1 MERTPASPESI
12 DRLINNSK
20 RSIRNYEQLLCKVE
34 KAKIVLGNFPDD
46 NKSDLDIL
54 HLTFEILSGGVTGLH
69 ECTIA
74 LCRLLQTDSLYE
86 KRYQMQNIN
95 LNQFEW
101 CKYLLGRDNNGVFAQ
116 YCNLFSPCNDIATNS
131 YLDDIRN
138 SIWELGAKCNSNL
151 RNITAHYDSPSKIYD
166 ELIQLNDEDEYVRRI
181 GSQMEIWDKMMVFIN
196 SFLNVLNN
204 HFSFDKHYESP
215 ESVYDL
221 NIQSLVNEKISEE
234 LARRKELQ
242 TAVNAQLATAWD
254 EIDSISRDHYKCK
267 KGIDFFRQSK
277 IDFLPLQNI
286 LSLLEFGWAVSF
298 MRSDLACAISSY
310 LNSSTIIDGS
320 VCLRRIYMTETA
332 ALTHLYGYDDGHRKK
347 SIWHKIKVIA
357 EFSSVQES
365 QQIEQLLTEFTD
377 TLDCGRRN
385 MYTHYRENDFSNISK
400 RWKDF
405 QEMNHAK
412 ELYRLLKLM
421 NLCNDIYLYISSLL
435 SAMNE
440 TQEKKSAETKERY
453 INMVSKIK
461 SIGIK
466 TNNQEIIDT
475 SEKLLNIINKF

>member
-12 DRLINNSK
+12 ERLINNSK
-20 RSIRNYEQLLCKVE
+20 RSIRDYEQLLCKVE

-54 HLTFEILSGGVTGLH
+54 HLTLEILSGGVAGLH

-86 KRYQMQNIN
+86 KRYKMQNIN
-95 LNQFEW
+95 LDQFEW

-116 YCNLFSPCNDIATNS
+116 YCKLFSKCNDIATVA
-131 YLDDIRN
+131 YLNDIRN
-138 SIWELGAKCNSNL
+138 KIRRLGAKCNSNL
-151 RNITAHYDSPSKIYD
+151 RNITAHYDKPSKIYD
-166 ELIQLNDEDEYVRRI
+166 ELIQLNDEDEYVYRL
-181 GSQMEIWDKMMVFIN
+181 GDQMEIWNKMMAFIN
-196 SFLNVLNN
+196 SFLDMLNN
-204 HFSFDKHYESP
+204 HIPFDKHYESP
-215 ESVYDL
+215 ESISDL

-234 LARRKELQ
+234 FAQRKELQ
-242 TAVNAQLATAWD
+242 IAINAQLETAWKKI
-254 EIDSISRDHYKCK
+254 ESINQDHYKYEK
-267 KGIDFFRQSK
+267 VIDLFRQRK
-277 IDFLPLQNI
+277 INFRPLQNI

-298 MRSDLACAISSY
+298 MRSDLACAINSY

-320 VCLRRIYMTETA
+320 VCLRRIYMIETA
-332 ALTHLYGYDDGHRKK
+332 ALTHLYGYNDEHRKK
-347 SIWHKIKVIA
+347 SIWHKIKVLA
-357 EFSSVQES
+357 EFASVSES
-365 QQIEQLLTEFTD
+365 QQIEQQLAEFTD
-377 TLDCGRRN
+377 TLDCDRRN
-385 MYTHYRENDFSNISK
+385 MYTHYQENGFSNISK

-412 ELYRLLKLM
+412 ELYRLLKLL
-421 NLCNDIYLYISSLL
+421 NLCNDIYSYISSLL
-435 SAMNE
+435 SAMNK